1 MASASIVIL
10 KNRPNSDGT
19 YTIKIALS
27 SQQKTSYIT
36 THYKIDNLSQWRD
49 GRVVKRPDASVMN
62 LKLNE
67 LLNRVIEIIDNSP
80 VTSILSASE
89 LKQFVEKSLNKVTL
103 FSEYA
108 KKYIESIRQSKSAS
122 RIAHLENVTKSFIQN
137 TSPSIC
143 LEQIT
148 PVCINQYKLY
158 LEQSGLSDST
168 IRLKLSILKI
178 IIKSAIDNGIV
189 EYKINPFVGVQIPQA
204 SVRDLCLTKEE
215 LKRMRDTKFE
225 GKKKRVRSLEKAR
238 DVFMLSF
245 YCGGI
250 NMADLLDATFTDD
263 TLTFIRRKTA
273 HSKQGEKETSIT
285 IQPEARAIIDKYI
298 NNEGKLDLNYNSAMS
313 FTTNT
318 HDYYKQIEKE
328 LNFKKPLMYYSAR
341 KTFCQFGFE
350 LGIGIHILEYA
361 IGHSVKDASHRPIF
375 SYIKLMRHHA
385 DKAIRQIIDY
395 IDQPDIELD

>member
-89 LKQFVEKSLNKVTL
+89 LKQFVERSLNKVTL

-108 KKYIESIRQSKSAS
+108 EKYIESIRQLKSVS
-122 RIAHLENVTKSFIQN
+122 HIVHLENATKSFIQS

-148 PVCINQYKLY
+148 PVYINQFKLY

-168 IRLKLSILKI
+168 IRLKLSALKI

-189 EYKINPFVGVQIPQA
+189 DYKINPFVGVQIPQS
-204 SVRDLCLTKEE
+204 SVRDLCLTKDE
-215 LKRMRDTKFE
+215 LKRMRDVKFE
-225 GKKKRVRSLEKAR
+225 GRRAESFEKAR
-238 DVFMLSF
+238 DMFMLSF

-250 NMADLLDATFTDD
+250 NMTDLLDATFADD

-285 IQPEARAIIDKYI
+285 IQPEARVIIDKYI
-298 NNEGKLDLNYNSAMS
+298 NNEGKLDLEYSSAAS
-313 FTTNT
+313 FTANT
-318 HDYYKQIEKE
+318 HGIYKQIAKE

-361 IGHSVKDASHRPIF
+361 IGHSVKDAHHRPIF